1 MASALAQTARDTRL
15 RASPKRGDAR
25 GTRRTKLRANSA
37 FSVTLPSFIDL
48 DECSVCR
55 GSAEPG
61 WTCEDHPEKPWRHLG
76 CRGAGAPCVCN
87 PRGAAL
93 WALVYSDALRVAEA
107 PALRRGRSLASGPRA
122 EAFEAG
128 RLETS
133 LG

>member
-1 MASALAQTARDTRL
+1 
-15 RASPKRGDAR
+15 
-25 GTRRTKLRANSA
+25 
-37 FSVTLPSFIDL
+37 LPSFIDF

-55 GSAEPG
+55 DSAEPG

-107 PALRRGRSLASGPRA
+107 PALRGGRSLPSTVHA
-122 EAFEAG
+122 EAREAA